1 MGRSIEITAMI
12 FNSVNC
18 MDKCMEQ
25 RIEQPIEPKITYGKK
40 IILISNNKFLQEIA
54 ALRKIVA

>member
-1 MGRSIEITAMI
+1 
-12 FNSVNC
+12 

-40 IILISNNKFLQEIA
+40 IIKKIILISNNKFLQGTA

>member
-1 MGRSIEITAMI
+1 
-12 FNSVNC
+12 

-25 RIEQPIEPKITYGKK
+25 RIDQPIEPKITYGKK